1 MHIHALAHLK
11 SEKARYRVEE
21 NIQTRISM
29 YKIYKALLQ
38 VNRKRTNDLTF

>member
-21 NIQTRISM
+21 NIQIHISM

-38 VNRKRTNDLTF
+38 INKKRTNDLIF